1 MNETP
6 TAEVLNQQLAD
17 KKLSGLDKLQEFFKE
32 QDKKLKEVL
41 GWETGY
47 YD

>member
-6 TAEVLNQQLAD
+6 TAIVLNEQLAN
-17 KKLSGLDKLQEFFKE
+17 KNLSGINQLYEFFKD